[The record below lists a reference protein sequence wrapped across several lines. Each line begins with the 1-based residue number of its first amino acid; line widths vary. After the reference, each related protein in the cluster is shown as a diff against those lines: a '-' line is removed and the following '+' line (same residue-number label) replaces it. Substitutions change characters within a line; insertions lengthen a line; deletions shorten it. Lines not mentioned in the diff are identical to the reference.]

1 MQKNWSH
8 RVACQRREC
17 TLHRQGYGSEDT
29 RGLSR
34 TKCTGIFEDNNGSE
48 YRQVML
54 DRAKYEPLPIHVD

>member
-17 TLHRQGYGSEDT
+17 TLRPQGYVSKDT

-54 DRAKYEPLPIHVD
+54 DRAKYESLPFHVD